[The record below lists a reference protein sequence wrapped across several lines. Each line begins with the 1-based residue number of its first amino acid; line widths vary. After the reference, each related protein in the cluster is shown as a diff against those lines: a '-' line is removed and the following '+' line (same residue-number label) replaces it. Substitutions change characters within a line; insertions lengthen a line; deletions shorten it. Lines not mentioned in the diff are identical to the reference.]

1 MGTGK
6 LSGKPGEML
15 GEGGGVTLQWT
26 GVPSRGSSNTPIV
39 SSCLG
44 NRDKLRLGEP
54 IGSSTD
60 FFKLG

>member
-26 GVPSRGSSNTPIV
+26 GVPSREGSNSPIV
-39 SSCLG
+39 TS
-44 NRDKLRLGEP
+44 R
-54 IGSSTD
+54 
-60 FFKLG
+60 